1 MNKMN
6 LGCGFDIKDGWLNT
20 NHFSHVPV
28 DGAALLDARE
38 EHPEMIEKF
47 DFILINHVLC
57 TMIPD
62 DVNKVLR
69 NVKKW
74 LKPDGIVHII
84 DMDIMSAVALYED
97 GNNDFPVTS
106 GSIDY
111 NFLMH
116 VSGFG
121 TRLSL
126 FTEKYLAELLSS
138 VGFVKIRSIPEWED
152 EYDTRKKESLRME
165 ATK

>member
-1 MNKMN
+1 MKLN
-6 LGCGFDIKDGWLNT
+6 LGCGFDIRDGWLNI
-20 NHFSHVPV
+20 NHYSHIPV
-28 DGAALLDARE
+28 EGAWYLDARC
-38 EHPEMIEKF
+38 EHLDMIEKF

-69 NVKKW
+69 NVKQW
-74 LKPDGIVHII
+74 LKPGGTVHII
-84 DMDIMSAVALYED
+84 DMDIMSAFEMY
-97 GNNDFPVTS
+97 GNNKDDFPVTS

-126 FTEKYLAELLSS
+126 FTEKYLAELLDSI
-138 VGFVKIRSIPEWED
+138 GFVNIKSIPEDED